1 MNTMPKQTECKVY
14 QIPSQNRD
22 NNPDVKPL
30 IRKSRNLQARV
41 IDDIAKSGSALAFR
55 DRETI
60 NEFILGLL
68 LKGDIHK
75 ATMFVFNINTGFR
88 NGDNQSFRVKDLIKP
103 NGEIKDYVTLG
114 EDKTDKF
121 RTVWLNDTVKKM
133 LKYTIQ
139 EKKLK
144 PDNYIFR
151 GDGNKRS
158 YIDHFVY
165 VDYYTYEN
173 GKKSG
178 AVTTYDQ
185 YDENGGSRDVYDVVT
200 VDLQKGGNKYNPDG
214 TLKEVAPMLV
224 GSVTR
229 WLKGI
234 CKEYDVIGKY
244 SSHTFRQTYAYFI
257 SQGWEDNRFALAA
270 CADFGH
276 SDYRI
281 TLAHY
286 MGIDPE
292 ELRQHQLELNL
303 GKEAVDLFIDG

>member
-1 MNTMPKQTECKVY
+1 MNTMPKQTGCKIY

-22 NNPDVKPL
+22 NNPDVKPI
-30 IRKSRNLQARV
+30 IRKSRNLKARV
-41 IDDIAKSGSALAFR
+41 IDEIAESGSALAFR

-60 NEFILGLL
+60 NEYVLHLL
-68 LKGDIHK
+68 LKGDIYK

-114 EDKTDKF
+114 EDKSDKF
-121 RTVWLNDTVKKM
+121 RTVWFNDTVKKI

-139 EKKLK
+139 TKGLK
-144 PDNYIFR
+144 PSNYIFR
-151 GDGNKRS
+151 GDGNRKAYIDYFI
-158 YIDHFVY
+158 YIDHHVWE
-165 VDYYTYEN
+165 D
-173 GKKSG
+173 GKIIG
-178 AVTTYDQ
+178 EVTTYDE
-185 YDENGGSRDVYDVVT
+185 YDENGEIREVYDVAT
-200 VDLQKGGNKYNPDG
+200 VKLSKGGTKYNLDG
-214 TLKEVAPMLV
+214 TLKEIAPMLV

-229 WLKGI
+229 WIKGV
-234 CKEYDVIGKY
+234 CEEYGVFGKY